1 MAAYPDSFVDEILV
15 VQFVF
20 LRDLMF
26 RKFGQFDQLGNDLLF
41 LVRVG
46 QVDKEGHNTVG
57 DIL

>member
-20 LRDLMF
+20 LRDVMF
-26 RKFGQFDQLGNDLLF
+26 RKFGQFDQLWHDLLF